1 MNLQLWISHKLKL
14 TGSEGSSV
22 STGVVI
28 AVAGVALALIIMEL
42 TLAVVIGFKH
52 EIASKLTG
60 FDAKVFV
67 EPAYDPASNSLED
80 YIEMSPVIEQAA
92 AGTGIA
98 APLSL
103 TLKQPGILKTDN
115 DFSGVVFVGHDSRH
129 DTTFE
134 RSNIIDGA
142 LPDYSDKSTANEIV
156 ISQTAAD
163 ALGLTVGD
171 KVYSCFFIDGK
182 LKTRRHSVAGIY
194 RSDLGEYDN
203 VVVFAS
209 LLGLQKIAGVD
220 SLTGTRIEI
229 SDIPDESID
238 AASGALADAL
248 AGAYHSRRTEK
259 YYPVSD
265 IHQTGAIYFNWLS
278 LLDTN
283 VVVIFVL
290 MLCVAAFTLV
300 SSLFMI
306 ILDRIRTIGLLRALG
321 LPRSGVRNI
330 FTYMGMRLVGLGL
343 LIGNIAAIALL
354 FVQQKV
360 RLVSLDPEMY
370 YLRYVPVEFNW
381 VGFIAINIGIVVAAW
396 AIMIVPAMSAAR
408 VDPAK
413 TMHFE

>member
-14 TGSEGSSV
+14 TGSEGGSV

-28 AVAGVALALIIMEL
+28 AVAGVALALVIMVL
-42 TLAVVIGFKH
+42 TLAVVLGFKH
-52 EIASKLTG
+52 EIADKLTG

-67 EPAYDPASNSLED
+67 EPAYDPAANALED
-80 YIEMSPVIEQAA
+80 YITLSPVIEQAV
-92 AGTGIA
+92 AGTGVA

-103 TLKQPGILKTDN
+103 TLKQPGILKTDS
-115 DFSGVVFVGHDSRH
+115 DFSGVVFVGHDGNH
-129 DTTFE
+129 DAAFE
-134 RSNIIDGA
+134 KANIIDGVF
-142 LPDYSDKSTANEIV
+142 PDYDDKTTVNDIV
-156 ISQTAAD
+156 ISQSASD
-163 ALGLTVGD
+163 ALGLAVGD
-171 KVYSCFFIDGK
+171 RLYSCFFVDGK

-203 VVVFAS
+203 VVVYAS
-209 LLGLQKIAGVD
+209 LRGLQKIAGVD
-220 SLTGTRIEI
+220 SLTGTRLEI
-229 SDIPDESID
+229 SEIADDDID
-238 AASGALADAL
+238 AVSEAVSEALAK
-248 AGAYHSRRTEK
+248 AYHRRLTEK

-265 IHQTGAIYFNWLS
+265 IHQTGAIYFNWLG

-321 LPRSGVRNI
+321 LPRAGVRNI
-330 FTYMGMRLVGLGL
+330 FIYMGMRLVGLGL
-343 LIGNIAAIALL
+343 LIGNVAAIGLL
-354 FVQQKV
+354 FVQHKF

-370 YLRYVPVEFNW
+370 YLRYVPVEFSW
-381 VGFIAINIGIVVAAW
+381 WGIVAINIGIVVAAW

-413 TMHFE
+413 TMQFE